1 MLSSRRRSIGSQL
14 ESIQRTR
21 QARRVQWPVNKRC
34 VKKGTGKLVIV
45 YGSGQQMHFFLFRLC
60 IEAGARCHRRIRRAQ
75 TRDGS
80 SSAHTCELG
89 ISVLLHAKH
98 SGLRAMQTEAKR
110 NLGHA
115 LRGFGADD
123 AEAEANNLRQ
133 ATRARTLSAT
143 TPHALG
149 SVRNAFAFSYSR
161 WRWSAPGYS
170 RIHSGLF
177 GEGVKGIIRGLGLRR
192 TREHGGPARKPARTW
207 WARRRWRARSRASAS
222 LALSSSPLAYLRVCV
237 GTCRN

>member
-1 MLSSRRRSIGSQL
+1 M
-14 ESIQRTR
+14 
-21 QARRVQWPVNKRC
+21 
-34 VKKGTGKLVIV
+34 
-45 YGSGQQMHFFLFRLC
+45 
-60 IEAGARCHRRIRRAQ
+60 EAGARCRGRVRRAE